1 MHDVR
6 CKKGNKDGYRLHVG
20 HPVLGKLYNHFRLE
34 IGRGLMACAPKQR
47 IVWEKVVMAYYAKLY
62 KKQYGHKLDLTSY
75 MQELRLAEIIEQSD
89 VDAAKA
95 VITAKAVEKLR
106 KDDEIET
113 SKAVEAC

>member
-1 MHDVR
+1 MHDIW

-62 KKQYGHKLDLTSY
+62 EKQYGHKIDLSSY

-89 VDAAKA
+89 VEAAKA
-95 VITAKAVEKLR
+95 VITPAAVKAVEKLQ
-106 KDDEIET
+106 KEEKT
-113 SKAVEAC
+113 A